1 MLEIWLPLR
10 AKSFNMHDVTH
21 EPFRVV
27 QEPSSNDQQTIL
39 RIKGA
44 MTSSSAAAFVEAIA
58 AVASQRLILD
68 MTEVPFVDS
77 MAVGSL
83 VRAFVACH
91 KSGRKLALVGL
102 GHRVQNV
109 LHLTGIGP
117 LFDVYNTVQEAEAAL
132 A

>member
-1 MLEIWLPLR
+1 
-10 AKSFNMHDVTH
+10 
-21 EPFRVV
+21 
-27 QEPSSNDQQTIL
+27 
-39 RIKGA
+39 
-44 MTSSSAAAFVEAIA
+44 MTSASATVFVEAIA
-58 AVASQRLILD
+58 AVASPRLILD
-68 MTEVPFVDS
+68 MTDVPFVDS

-109 LHLTGIGP
+109 MHLTGIGP
-117 LFDVYNTVQEAEAAL
+117 LFDVYATVTEAEAAL

>member
-1 MLEIWLPLR
+1 M
-10 AKSFNMHDVTH
+10 MHGVTH
-21 EPFRVV
+21 ETFRVIE
-27 QEPSSNDQQTIL
+27 QPGTKADQTIL
-39 RIKGA
+39 TLKGA
-44 MTSSSAAAFVEAIA
+44 MTSSSSAAFVAAVA

-83 VRAFVACH
+83 VRAFVSCH

-102 GHRVQNV
+102 GHREQNV

-117 LFDVYNTVQEAEAAL
+117 LFDVYATVPEAEAAL

>member
-1 MLEIWLPLR
+1 M
-10 AKSFNMHDVTH
+10 MHGVMH
-21 EPFRVV
+21 EPFRVM
-27 QEPSSNDQQTIL
+27 QEPNSTAEQTIL
-39 RIKGA
+39 TMRGA
-44 MTSSSAAAFVEAIA
+44 MTSASAAIFVEAIA
-58 AVASQRLILD
+58 AITSQRLILD

-83 VRAFVACH
+83 VRAFVSCH

-117 LFDVYNTVQEAEAAL
+117 LFDVYATVPEAEAAL

>member
-1 MLEIWLPLR
+1 M
-10 AKSFNMHDVTH
+10 MHGVTH

-27 QEPSSNDQQTIL
+27 EQPNKKAGLTIL
-39 RIKGA
+39 TLKGA
-44 MTSSSAAAFVEAIA
+44 MTSASAAAFVEAIA
-58 AVASQRLILD
+58 AVAAPRLILD

-83 VRAFVACH
+83 VRAFVSCH

-109 LHLTGIGP
+109 MHLTGIGP
-117 LFDVYNTVQEAEAAL
+117 LFDVYATVPEAEAAL

>member
-1 MLEIWLPLR
+1 M
-10 AKSFNMHDVTH
+10 MHGVTH

-27 QEPSSNDQQTIL
+27 RQPSTKADQTIL
-39 RIKGA
+39 TLKGA
-44 MTSSSAAAFVEAIA
+44 MTSASAAAFVEAIA
-58 AVASQRLILD
+58 AVASPQLILD

-83 VRAFVACH
+83 VRAFVSCH

-109 LHLTGIGP
+109 MHLTGIGP
-117 LFDVYNTVQEAEAAL
+117 LFDVYATVPEAEAAL

>member
-1 MLEIWLPLR
+1 M
-10 AKSFNMHDVTH
+10 MHGVTH

-27 QEPSSNDQQTIL
+27 QQPSTKADQTIL
-39 RIKGA
+39 TMKGA
-44 MTSSSAAAFVEAIA
+44 MTSASAAAFVEAIA
-58 AVASQRLILD
+58 AVSSQRLILD
-68 MTEVPFVDS
+68 MTDVPFVDS

-83 VRAFVACH
+83 VRAFVSCH

-117 LFDVYNTVQEAEAAL
+117 LFDTYATVPEAEAAL

>member
-1 MLEIWLPLR
+1 
-10 AKSFNMHDVTH
+10 MHGVTH

-27 QEPSSNDQQTIL
+27 EQPSAKEGQTIL
-39 RIKGA
+39 TLKGA
-44 MTSSSAAAFVEAIA
+44 MTSGSAAAFVEAIA
-58 AVASQRLILD
+58 KVASPRLILD
-68 MTEVPFVDS
+68 MTDVPFVDS

-83 VRAFVACH
+83 VRAFVSCH

-117 LFDVYNTVQEAEAAL
+117 LFDVYGTVAEAEAAL
-132 A
+132 S

>member
-1 MLEIWLPLR
+1 M
-10 AKSFNMHDVTH
+10 MHGVAH
-21 EPFRVV
+21 EAFRVV
-27 QEPSSNDQQTIL
+27 QEPRSNGEQTIL
-39 RIKGA
+39 TLKGP
-44 MTSSSAAAFVEAIA
+44 MTSASAAAFVEAIA

-68 MTEVPFVDS
+68 MTDVPFVDS

-109 LHLTGIGP
+109 MHLTGIGP
-117 LFDVYNTVQEAEAAL
+117 LFDVYSTVAEAEAAL